1 MKTLSVGLVLCLN
14 VGVDPPDIVKTSP
27 CAKLMCWED
36 MTLGTPAKAT
46 EMIGR
51 KLVEQYQRW
60 QPKAKCKQ
68 ALDPTLDEVKRTCCS
83 LRRRAKDEPALF
95 HYNGYGVPRPT
106 ANGEMWVFNKTYTQ
120 YLPFSVYDLQ
130 TWMGSPSI
138 FVYDCNGAGTIVKCF
153 NSYADQRALDQMKRV
168 PGGGGAAAAG
178 TVEPLHQCI
187 QLAACE
193 EHETLPTNPK
203 LPADVFTSCLTTPIE
218 TALRWAYAAGNKHL
232 LVQLSPDMVDRLPGQ
247 LNDRRTMLGQLN
259 WIFTAITDTI
269 AWNVLPADLF
279 QRLFRNDLL
288 VAALFRNFLLA
299 ERILRACN
307 CTPVSSPKLPS
318 THDHP
323 LWQAWDMAADMCLS
337 QLPDILAGHA
347 EFQHSPFFSDQLTAF
362 EVWLDMGSHEGAH
375 TAPEQLPVVL
385 QVLLSQQHRLR
396 ALELL
401 ERFLE
406 LGPWAVRKALSVG
419 IFPYVFKLLG
429 SPAQEL
435 KPVLISLWTK
445 VLAVDSQCKLDLT
458 KSPASGIR
466 RGSSSS
472 PSPKAFMYFVL
483 TLADPRYDPELR
495 TMAAFVISVFVD
507 SHRKGQDLC
516 YDAGLAELALPQ
528 LRDCDLPQLK
538 LWVCFALGK
547 TWSGHSAAKLHA
559 IQRNAPAELSVLLS
573 DRVPLLSLN
582 IGEIGLTLL
591 QCLDDGSHSVRAEL
605 VVAINAL
612 ISLYKEEFLEI
623 ALRLDAP
630 RKESRT
636 LLQGQIAR
644 IIKAVVILSQDP
656 VNLVAQ
662 PAVAVLLSIGL
673 QPVARSGGGSGGPG
687 GGGAGGGVGVGGG
700 RKASASR
707 IDGSVVGSVPGAHA
721 VGGAGMA
728 ASHVGPSYE
737 TPPAWTTMGV
747 ASPKTLAVDQIPPD
761 SHLHLMTFL
770 TRVTSVAESL
780 GKVERS
786 GATADL
792 DLQDIHS
799 SLRTPVLAALE
810 MLPQLKPLVQ
820 SHGWNGTEFTGVT
833 SETLKRLGSDVRELY
848 GLDSQPAIRMSE
860 SNSLTTF
867 LFEWCCRNFTKWK
880 APHKIANKNAEASR
894 AEWRLDRN
902 MTVRTSA
909 MAQIQNAKD
918 KKQKMKLTDSVFHT
932 PTKWVSD
939 FIVFHSYEPFIVL
952 ANASGAL
959 CTWNT
964 VTQTEMASWSNG
976 NKFGSKI
983 TSLRLLNAQDDGL
996 VAVGSSDGVVRLW
1009 SHYWTAAPLCVSGW
1023 RAVSKLREARD
1034 GGTGAGLVVEW
1045 SQRFGYMLASGDV
1058 QYIQLWDAQAQAR
1071 VQKIP
1076 TNVPSC
1082 VTSMHICPDDNG
1094 PVVAGF
1100 GNGSVCLFDPRLPSE
1115 RAIVQRFEQ
1124 HKNWVV
1130 TAHLQGGN
1138 QQHIVSGSKAGDILW
1153 WDTRFPGQA
1162 VRNLRAFRLKPNDSM
1177 RSMVVHNH
1185 AGILA
1190 TATPNQYIK
1199 VFDIE
1204 GVLVSQMKHHTNF
1217 LGEAI
1222 GPNSCLAFHP
1232 IKPHLAAGSY
1242 DKIVS
1247 VYGPEK

>member
-1 MKTLSVGLVLCLN
+1 
-14 VGVDPPDIVKTSP
+14 
-27 CAKLMCWED
+27 
-36 MTLGTPAKAT
+36 
-46 EMIGR
+46 
-51 KLVEQYQRW
+51 
-60 QPKAKCKQ
+60 
-68 ALDPTLDEVKRTCCS
+68 
-83 LRRRAKDEPALF
+83 
-95 HYNGYGVPRPT
+95 
-106 ANGEMWVFNKTYTQ
+106 
-120 YLPFSVYDLQ
+120 
-130 TWMGSPSI
+130 
-138 FVYDCNGAGTIVKCF
+138 
-153 NSYADQRALDQMKRV
+153 
-168 PGGGGAAAAG
+168 
-178 TVEPLHQCI
+178 
-187 QLAACE
+187 
-193 EHETLPTNPK
+193 
-203 LPADVFTSCLTTPIE
+203 
-218 TALRWAYAAGNKHL
+218 
-232 LVQLSPDMVDRLPGQ
+232 
-247 LNDRRTMLGQLN
+247 
-259 WIFTAITDTI
+259 
-269 AWNVLPADLF
+269 
-279 QRLFRNDLL
+279 
-288 VAALFRNFLLA
+288 
-299 ERILRACN
+299 
-307 CTPVSSPKLPS
+307 
-318 THDHP
+318 
-323 LWQAWDMAADMCLS
+323 
-337 QLPDILAGHA
+337 
-347 EFQHSPFFSDQLTAF
+347 
-362 EVWLDMGSHEGAH
+362 
-375 TAPEQLPVVL
+375 
-385 QVLLSQQHRLR
+385 
-396 ALELL
+396 
-401 ERFLE
+401 
-406 LGPWAVRKALSVG
+406 
-419 IFPYVFKLLG
+419 
-429 SPAQEL
+429 
-435 KPVLISLWTK
+435 
-445 VLAVDSQCKLDLT
+445 
-458 KSPASGIR
+458 
-466 RGSSSS
+466 
-472 PSPKAFMYFVL
+472 
-483 TLADPRYDPELR
+483 
-495 TMAAFVISVFVD
+495 
-507 SHRKGQDLC
+507 
-516 YDAGLAELALPQ
+516 
-528 LRDCDLPQLK
+528 
-538 LWVCFALGK
+538 
-547 TWSGHSAAKLHA
+547 
-559 IQRNAPAELSVLLS
+559 
-573 DRVPLLSLN
+573 
-582 IGEIGLTLL
+582 
-591 QCLDDGSHSVRAEL
+591 
-605 VVAINAL
+605 
-612 ISLYKEEFLEI
+612 
-623 ALRLDAP
+623 
-630 RKESRT
+630 
-636 LLQGQIAR
+636 
-644 IIKAVVILSQDP
+644 
-656 VNLVAQ
+656 
-662 PAVAVLLSIGL
+662 
-673 QPVARSGGGSGGPG
+673 
-687 GGGAGGGVGVGGG
+687 
-700 RKASASR
+700 
-707 IDGSVVGSVPGAHA
+707 
-721 VGGAGMA
+721 
-728 ASHVGPSYE
+728 
-737 TPPAWTTMGV
+737 
-747 ASPKTLAVDQIPPD
+747 
-761 SHLHLMTFL
+761 
-770 TRVTSVAESL
+770 
-780 GKVERS
+780 
-786 GATADL
+786 
-792 DLQDIHS
+792 
-799 SLRTPVLAALE
+799 VLAALE

-880 APHKIANKNAEASR
+880 APHKIANKNGSGEAESGAAGALDAAGGGGSGGNSSDILGGSGGGGSSSGGVGGSGGGSSGSVGGSGGGVGGAAADAAAGGGGGASRASGAPGGLAAAAAAGGGGGHAPVGLAAEASR